1 MNTRMNM
8 YQPPKKKKWPW
19 IVAAILALL
28 LLGSA
33 IWAQQ
38 TGYLSA
44 LTADST
50 PGDPQQVTPPET
62 QSEEVK
68 EPEQQDSEQAPQPE
82 KPEPTPE
89 PEIDRSGAKGY
100 EGNETLPQEP
110 TVLKGILMAS
120 KQYPLPADYAPGES
134 KEARAAFEEMAAAAR
149 VDGFEL
155 VAFSGY
161 RSFERQQELY
171 KRYVKNDG
179 QEAADRYS
187 ARPGHSEHQTGLAF
201 DIGEQNFEEHFA
213 RESFGETEAGK
224 WVASNAH
231 EYGFI
236 MRYPNGKEKITGYM
250 YEPWHFRYV
259 GKELAKKLTESGL
272 TVEEYIEE

>member
-19 IVAAILALL
+19 FVAALVALL
-28 LLGSA
+28 LLGGA

-38 TGYLSA
+38 TGYLTS
-44 LTADST
+44 LTANTTPVDS
-50 PGDPQQVTPPET
+50 QQVVPTEPQPE
-62 QSEEVK
+62 EIK
-68 EPEQQDSEQAPQPE
+68 EPESQQETE
-82 KPEPTPE
+82 KEPEPTPE
-89 PEIDRSGAKGY
+89 PEVDRSGANGY

-110 TVLKGILMAS
+110 TVIKGILMAS

-134 KEARAAFEEMAAAAR
+134 EEARAAFEEMAAAAR

-187 ARPGHSEHQTGLAF
+187 ARPGHSEHQTGLAL
-201 DIGEQNFEEHFA
+201 DIGEKNFEEHFA

-224 WVASNAH
+224 WVATNAH
-231 EYGFI
+231 RFGFI
-236 MRYPNGKEKITGYM
+236 LRYPEGKEKITGYM

-259 GKELAKKLTESGL
+259 GKELAQELTESGL
-272 TVEEYIEE
+272 TVEEYIEQ

>member
-8 YQPPKKKKWPW
+8 YQPSKKKKWPW
-19 IVAAILALL
+19 IVAALVALL
-28 LLGSA
+28 LLGGA

-38 TGYLSA
+38 TGYISQ
-44 LTADST
+44 LTAAITPEDS
-50 PGDPQQVTPPET
+50 QQVEPPVL
-62 QSEEVK
+62 QPEEVK
-68 EPEQQDSEQAPQPE
+68 EPQSEQEP
-82 KPEPTPE
+82 KPEEPKPAPE

-231 EYGFI
+231 KYGFI

>member
-1 MNTRMNM
+1 MNTRMNL

-19 IVAAILALL
+19 IVAALVALL
-28 LLGSA
+28 ILGSA

-44 LTADST
+44 LTADTS
-50 PGDPQQVTPPET
+50 PVESQQVVPPKS
-62 QSEEVK
+62 QPEEVK
-68 EPEQQDSEQAPQPE
+68 EPQQQEPE
-82 KPEPTPE
+82 KEPEPAPE

-110 TVLKGILMAS
+110 TVVKGILMAS

-134 KEARAAFEEMAAAAR
+134 EEARAAFEEMAAAAR

-155 VAFSGY
+155 VAFSTF

-187 ARPGHSEHQTGLAF
+187 ARPGYSEHQTGLAF
-201 DIGEQNFEEHFA
+201 DIGEQNSEEHFA

-231 EYGFI
+231 EFGFI

-250 YEPWHFRYV
+250 YEPWHFRYL
-259 GKELAKKLTESGL
+259 GKELAKELNESGL
-272 TVEEYIEE
+272 TVEEYIEQ

>member
-19 IVAAILALL
+19 IVGALVAILI
-28 LLGSA
+28 LGGA

-38 TGYLSA
+38 TGYLSQ
-44 LTADST
+44 LTAATTPDDS
-50 PGDPQQVTPPET
+50 QQVDSPEP
-62 QSEEVK
+62 QPEEVVTPEPEP
-68 EPEQQDSEQAPQPE
+68 EPEQ
-82 KPEPTPE
+82 PEPTPE

-110 TVLKGILMAS
+110 TVIKGILMAS

-134 KEARAAFEEMAAAAR
+134 KDARAAFEEMAAAAR

-171 KRYVKNDG
+171 ERYVKNDG

-201 DIGEQNFEEHFA
+201 DIGEKNFEEHYA

-231 EYGFI
+231 KFGFI
-236 MRYPNGKEKITGYM
+236 MRYPKGKEKITGYM
-250 YEPWHFRYV
+250 YEPWHFRYL
-259 GKELAKKLTESGL
+259 GKELAKELTESGL
-272 TVEEYIEE
+272 TVEEYIEQ